1 MTLPAESR
9 FNLLTGA
16 LFAGGLLLLL
26 PLQLLPALLAGLLVY
41 ALVNA
46 MVPSPGTPLAVGS
59 HAPRVLAVSLIAA
72 AVIALI
78 ILAGVGIS
86 SFFRYGGENLPAL
99 VQSMAEILDGAREQL
114 PSWLLQYLPEDAEAL
129 RHALVAWLR
138 DNADT
143 FQVAGQ
149 EFGRALG
156 HALLGMVVG
165 ALLSLERAVAGG
177 SEGLLPT
184 AIAERGQQLARAFR
198 RVVFAQF
205 RISAINTLFTALYLA
220 VLLPLLGIEL
230 PFTKT
235 LILLTFVAGLLP
247 ILGNLI
253 SNTIICVVSLSQ
265 GFLVALGSLAYLVI
279 IHKLEYFLNVK
290 IIGGEIRARASELLI
305 AMLIMEAAF
314 GIAGLIAAP
323 IYYAYLKAELTE
335 LGYISA
341 EDKDTPTGA
350 TPQ

>member
-1 MTLPAESR
+1 
-9 FNLLTGA
+9 
-16 LFAGGLLLLL
+16 
-26 PLQLLPALLAGLLVY
+26 
-41 ALVNA
+41 
-46 MVPSPGTPLAVGS
+46 
-59 HAPRVLAVSLIAA
+59 
-72 AVIALI
+72 VIALI
-78 ILAGVGIS
+78 ILAGVGVA

-99 VQSMAEILDGAREQL
+99 VQRMAEILDGAREQL
-114 PSWLLQYLPEDAEAL
+114 PNWLLQYLPEDAEAL
-129 RHALVAWLR
+129 RQALVAWLR

-156 HALLGMVVG
+156 HILLGMVVG

-177 SEGLLPT
+177 ASGILAS
-184 AIAERGQQLARAFR
+184 AIADRSLQLARAFR

-220 VLLPLLGIEL
+220 VVLPWLGIDL

-265 GFLVALGSLAYLVI
+265 GFWVAMGSLAYLIV

-335 LGYISA
+335 MGYL
-341 EDKDTPTGA
+341 
-350 TPQ
+350 

>member
-1 MTLPAESR
+1 MNKLPASR
-9 FNLLTGA
+9 IDWVTGVV
-16 LFAGGLLLLL
+16 FAAGLLLLL

-46 MVPSPGTPLAVGS
+46 MVPAPDTPLALGS
-59 HAPRVLAVSLIAA
+59 HVPRVLAVSLIAT

-78 ILAGVGIS
+78 ILAGLGVA
-86 SFFRYGGENLPAL
+86 SFFRHGGENLPAL
-99 VQSMAEILDGAREQL
+99 VQRMAEILDGAREQL
-114 PSWLLQYLPEDAEAL
+114 PGWLLQYLPEDAEAL
-129 RHALVAWLR
+129 RQTLVAWLR

-149 EFGRALG
+149 EFGRAFG
-156 HALLGMVVG
+156 HILLGMVVG

-177 SEGLLPT
+177 TEGVLPT
-184 AIAERGQQLARAFR
+184 AIAERGLQLARAFR

-220 VLLPLLGIEL
+220 VLLPWLGIEL

-265 GFLVALGSLAYLVI
+265 GFWVAMGSLAYLIV

-290 IIGGEIRARASELLI
+290 IIGGEIRARAWELLI

-335 LGYISA
+335 MGYV
-341 EDKDTPTGA
+341 
-350 TPQ
+350 

>member
-1 MTLPAESR
+1 MNKRPASR
-9 FNLLTGA
+9 IDWVTGVV
-16 LFAGGLLLLL
+16 FAAGLLLLL

-46 MVPSPGTPLAVGS
+46 MVPAPDTPLALGS
-59 HAPRVLAVSLIAA
+59 HVPRVLAVSLIAT

-78 ILAGVGIS
+78 ILAGLGVA
-86 SFFRYGGENLPAL
+86 SFFRHGGENLPAL
-99 VQSMAEILDGAREQL
+99 VQRMAEILDGAREQL
-114 PSWLLQYLPEDAEAL
+114 PGWLLQYLPEDAEAL
-129 RHALVAWLR
+129 RQTLVAWLR

-149 EFGRALG
+149 EFGRAFG
-156 HALLGMVVG
+156 HILLGMVVG

-177 SEGLLPT
+177 TEGVLPT
-184 AIAERGQQLARAFR
+184 AIAERGLQLARAFR

-220 VLLPLLGIEL
+220 VLLPWLGIEL

-265 GFLVALGSLAYLVI
+265 GFWVAMGSLAYLIV

-290 IIGGEIRARASELLI
+290 IIGGEIRARAWELLI

-335 LGYISA
+335 MGYV
-341 EDKDTPTGA
+341 
-350 TPQ
+350 

>member
-1 MTLPAESR
+1 MNKLPASR
-9 FNLLTGA
+9 IDWVTGVV
-16 LFAGGLLLLL
+16 FAAGLLLLL

-46 MVPSPGTPLAVGS
+46 MVPAPDTPLALGS
-59 HAPRVLAVSLIAA
+59 HVPRVLAVSLIAT

-78 ILAGVGIS
+78 ILAGLGVA
-86 SFFRYGGENLPAL
+86 SFFRHGGENLPAL
-99 VQSMAEILDGAREQL
+99 VQRMAEILDGAREQL

-129 RHALVAWLR
+129 RQALVAWLR

-149 EFGRALG
+149 EFGRAFG
-156 HALLGMVVG
+156 HILLGMVVG

-177 SEGLLPT
+177 TEGVLPT
-184 AIAERGQQLARAFR
+184 AIAERGLQLARAFR

-220 VLLPLLGIEL
+220 VLLPWLGIEL

-265 GFLVALGSLAYLVI
+265 GFWVAMGSLAYLIV

-290 IIGGEIRARASELLI
+290 IIGGEIRARAWELLI

-335 LGYISA
+335 MGYV
-341 EDKDTPTGA
+341 
-350 TPQ
+350 

>member
-1 MTLPAESR
+1 MTLPAVSR
-9 FNLLTGA
+9 FSLLTGA

-26 PLQLLPALLAGLLVY
+26 PLELLPALLAGLLVY

-46 MVPSPGTPLAVGS
+46 MVPAPDTPLALGTHV
-59 HAPRVLAVSLIAA
+59 PRVLAVSLIAT

-78 ILAGVGIS
+78 ILAGVGVA

-99 VQSMAEILDGAREQL
+99 VQRMAEILDGAREQL

-129 RHALVAWLR
+129 RQALVAWLR

-156 HALLGMVVG
+156 HILLGMVVG

-177 SEGLLPT
+177 ASGILAS
-184 AIAERGQQLARAFR
+184 AIADRGLQLARAFR

-220 VLLPLLGIEL
+220 VVLPWLGIDL

-265 GFLVALGSLAYLVI
+265 GFWVAMGSLAYLIV

-335 LGYISA
+335 MGYL
-341 EDKDTPTGA
+341 
-350 TPQ
+350 

>member
-1 MTLPAESR
+1 MTLPAVSR
-9 FNLLTGA
+9 FSLLTGA

-46 MVPSPGTPLAVGS
+46 MVPAPDTPLALGS
-59 HAPRVLAVSLIAA
+59 HVPRVLAVSLIAT

-78 ILAGVGIS
+78 ILAGVGVA

-99 VQSMAEILDGAREQL
+99 VQRMAEILDGAREQL

-129 RHALVAWLR
+129 RQALVAWLR

-156 HALLGMVVG
+156 HILLGMVVG

-177 SEGLLPT
+177 ASGILAS
-184 AIAERGQQLARAFR
+184 AIADRGLQLARAFR

-220 VLLPLLGIEL
+220 VVLPWLGIDL

-265 GFLVALGSLAYLVI
+265 GFWVAIGSLAYLIV

-335 LGYISA
+335 MGYL
-341 EDKDTPTGA
+341 
-350 TPQ
+350 

>member
-1 MTLPAESR
+1 MTLPAVSR
-9 FNLLTGA
+9 FSLLTGA

-46 MVPSPGTPLAVGS
+46 MVPAPDMPLALGTHV
-59 HAPRVLAVSLIAA
+59 PRVLAVSLIAT

-78 ILAGVGIS
+78 ILAGVGVA

-99 VQSMAEILDGAREQL
+99 VQRMAEILDGAREQL

-129 RHALVAWLR
+129 RQALVAWLR

-156 HALLGMVVG
+156 HILLGMVVG

-177 SEGLLPT
+177 ASGILAS
-184 AIAERGQQLARAFR
+184 AIADRGLQLARAFR

-220 VLLPLLGIEL
+220 VVLPWLGIDL

-265 GFLVALGSLAYLVI
+265 GFWVAMGSLAYLIV

-335 LGYISA
+335 MGYL
-341 EDKDTPTGA
+341 
-350 TPQ
+350 

>member
-1 MTLPAESR
+1 MNKLPASR
-9 FNLLTGA
+9 IDWVTGVV
-16 LFAGGLLLLL
+16 FAAGLLLLL

-46 MVPSPGTPLAVGS
+46 MVPAPDTPLALGS
-59 HAPRVLAVSLIAA
+59 HVPRVLAVSLIAT

-78 ILAGVGIS
+78 ILAGLGVA
-86 SFFRYGGENLPAL
+86 SFFRHGGENLPAL
-99 VQSMAEILDGAREQL
+99 VQRMAEILDGAREQL
-114 PSWLLQYLPEDAEAL
+114 PGWLLQYLPEDAEAL
-129 RHALVAWLR
+129 RQTLVAWLR

-149 EFGRALG
+149 EFGRAFG
-156 HALLGMVVG
+156 HILLGMVVG

-177 SEGLLPT
+177 TEGVLPT
-184 AIAERGQQLARAFR
+184 AIAERGLQLARAFR

-220 VLLPLLGIEL
+220 VLLPWLGIEL

-265 GFLVALGSLAYLVI
+265 GFWVAMGSLAYLIV

-290 IIGGEIRARASELLI
+290 IIGGEIRARAWELLI

-323 IYYAYLKAELTE
+323 IYYAYLKAEL
-335 LGYISA
+335 S
-341 EDKDTPTGA
+341 DKGLA
-350 TPQ
+350 